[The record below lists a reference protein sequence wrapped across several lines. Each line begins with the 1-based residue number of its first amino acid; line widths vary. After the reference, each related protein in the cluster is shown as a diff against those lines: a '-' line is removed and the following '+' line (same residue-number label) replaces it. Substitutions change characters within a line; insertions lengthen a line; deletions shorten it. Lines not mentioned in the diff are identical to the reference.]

1 MSAENPAF
9 EDTESALEL
18 RNILLK
24 DIDPRDIRRAW
35 FTLAHLLLEEGARVV
50 DMGCQDGVLT
60 YTMAAMAPH
69 IRFIGLDKS
78 KRHISKAREIYNLHN
93 LEYKIGDVTTDVFEP
108 ESVDAIINSFVLHEV
123 YSASRYNERIVSD
136 TLRRQ
141 FRILKKGGAMFIQ
154 DYARPPQ
161 GEFVLMEMPDVPS
174 SGDDL
179 ASLSEPDL
187 LVWYSRHARPRQD
200 PGCAGFFL
208 EELPP
213 RFPRTRLFRLP
224 HKWAYEFI
232 MRKDDRQH
240 WETALP
246 MEFTFFTM
254 PEFRREL
261 RSLGMRVQY
270 SGPYWDD
277 EYIEKHIDKNVR
289 LYQDNGTPMG
299 PPASCF
305 IALSYKLSER
315 KSLNFEERR
324 PEAAKGGSLRLSAVR
339 DQRTGR
345 IADIV
350 SRDKEISEIIPYR
363 VDEDGSLKVYLHDG
377 VAKTISNAVPRSGL
391 NIDERRWSGHMVEQL
406 AVNTTMMMEIEE
418 PDVKNSALFARNVLS
433 LRSEDGAVLERGA
446 DYYPSPDYID
456 ERIHTFYLKVVKS
469 KAPVIPRN
477 VIGHDD
483 KFQAKGV
490 LREFDAQQIL
500 NAITVGL
507 IPNAR
512 LELQILSLFQR
523 LNITAENWTQKK
535 IKLEAG
541 AISGSKALRKHLNQ
555 FVNQG
560 KRFRDIKGTAGQIRA
575 VHSTFV
581 EEGQARGTITGLSAQ
596 DVDFVIFDDKTIN
609 TAVILPL
616 TSDARKEV
624 HAGFLLDQLPVPE
637 RREGNGLTASAITF
651 NLPPEVTNMKLAKK
665 FIADKFSVTPEMVI
679 KMGECYFSHLDV
691 TPQKIYPF
699 AVAMPAKFQKDPGQ
713 IFMPLTQIMM
723 MWQSQARDHKFSI
736 KAGSRPAMVWDT
748 NFALSIARCYKLLH
762 EEHALD
768 AKLAAKA
775 ILKEQL
781 SYKAPH
787 WSPPISYKQA
797 PIFKPSAPP
806 QAIPM
811 PPARRYGPIEK
822 PEPVFAS
829 LAGKPLEAIK
839 DIAAAPVTRAAVTQD
854 ILSQQVTEANPVDL
868 DIDHAASGSSLPNLL
883 ADFEKELE
891 DIFQDLRQ
899 GSPDEPKPEKW

>member
-1 MSAENPAF
+1 MSVENP
-9 EDTESALEL
+9 DIDDKESAIEL

-35 FTLAHLLLEEGARVV
+35 FTLSHLLLEEGARVI

-69 IRFIGLDKS
+69 IRFVGLDKS
-78 KRHISKAREIYNLHN
+78 KRHVSKAKEIYNLHN
-93 LEYKIGDVTTDVFEP
+93 LEFKIGDLTTDIFEP
-108 ESVDAIINSFVLHEV
+108 ESHDAIINSFVLHEV

-141 FRILKKGGAMFIQ
+141 FRVLKKGGAMFIQ

-161 GEFVLMEMPDVPS
+161 GEFVLLEMPDIPS
-174 SGDDL
+174 NGDDL

-261 RSLGMRVQY
+261 RALGMRVQY

-277 EYIEKHIDKNVR
+277 EYIEKHIDKNIR
-289 LYQDNGTPMG
+289 LYQDNGTAMG

-324 PEAAKGGSLRLSAVR
+324 PETSQGGSLKLSAVR
-339 DQRTGR
+339 DQKTGR
-345 IADIV
+345 ISDVVTREI
-350 SRDKEISEIIPYR
+350 EISEIIPYR

-406 AVNTTMMMEIEE
+406 AVNTSMMMAIDE
-418 PDVKNSALFARNVLS
+418 PDAKNSALFARNVLS
-433 LRSEDGAVLERGA
+433 LRAEDNAALERGP

-456 ERIHTFYLKVVKS
+456 ERIHTFYLKVAKS

-477 VIGHDD
+477 VLGHDD

-512 LELQILSLFQR
+512 LELQILSLYQR
-523 LNITAENWTQKK
+523 LDILAENWTQKK

-541 AISGSKALRKHLNQ
+541 AISGNRALRKHLNQ

-560 KRFRDIKGTAGQIRA
+560 KRFRDIKGTAGQLRA

-616 TSDARKEV
+616 TADARKEV

-637 RREGNGLTASAITF
+637 RREGNGLTASAISF
-651 NLPPEVTNMKLAKK
+651 NLPPDITNMKLAKK
-665 FIADKFSVTPEMVI
+665 YIADKFSVTPEMVI
-679 KMGECYFSHLDV
+679 KMGECYFSHVDV

-699 AVAMPAKFQKDPGQ
+699 AVAMPAKFEKDPGT
-713 IFMPLTQIMM
+713 IYIPLTQIMM
-723 MWQSQARDHKFSI
+723 MWQSQSRDHKFSL
-736 KAGSRPAMVWDT
+736 KAGKRPAMVWDT
-748 NFALSIARCYKLLH
+748 NFAISISRCYKLLH
-762 EEHALD
+762 EQYALD
-768 AKLAAKA
+768 AKLDSKA
-775 ILKEQL
+775 ILKERL
-781 SYKAPH
+781 AYKPPN
-787 WSPPISYKQA
+787 WSPPLSYRPA
-797 PIFKPSAPP
+797 PIFKPKAPVP
-806 QAIPM
+806 DS
-811 PPARRYGPIEK
+811 PALFAYKPNYSEK
-822 PEPVFAS
+822 PEPVFAA
-829 LAGKPLEAIK
+829 LAGRPVEKKSMPE
-839 DIAAAPVTRAAVTQD
+839 AAAPSAAAEIEMLEKANQAQD
-854 ILSQQVTEANPVDL
+854 QPDIHL
-868 DIDHAASGSSLPNLL
+868 DINHSSLPNLL

-891 DIFQDLRQ
+891 DIFEDLSKD
-899 GSPDEPKPEKW
+899 GPSEPKPEKW